1 MIRTLYRG
9 LLWLHPPFFRRQFGD
24 EMLWIFDQASSSRGA
39 LALFADGLAS
49 LARQWLLRSGW
60 WKVAVALALAMLQVS
75 LGGLAMSRLGP
86 RHILRLG
93 ADPARVTLGGLA
105 HQRITVTIVM
115 YLTLFVLGGL
125 VLMIIG
131 LTWWAKGV
139 SARRRPAVLRVR

>member
-24 EMLWIFDQASSSRGA
+24 EMLWIFDQASSQGA
-39 LALFADGLAS
+39 LALFLDGLAS

-60 WKVAVALALAMLQVS
+60 WKVAVAMALALVQVS

-86 RHILRLG
+86 PRIVRLS
-93 ADPARVTLGGLA
+93 ADATRANLPGLA
-105 HQRITVTIVM
+105 HQRITVSIVM

-125 VLMIIG
+125 VLLIIG
-131 LTWWAKGV
+131 LTWWAKSI
-139 SARRRPAVLRVR
+139 SARRRPAVHRVR